1 VNDFVK
7 PGVFADDP
15 SIEHVK
21 HLGKQYCYYYERLI
35 YSLSIGDIVIAPSY
49 VQRQCIKDEK
59 YKKKTDNYDNTND
72 GGVSLAMS
80 TIFDTNERIILLL
93 VHGMIHLLGYDH
105 EYEKDW
111 FLMTKK
117 ENEVLQ
123 KLNLS

>member
-1 VNDFVK
+1 
-7 PGVFADDP
+7 
-15 SIEHVK
+15 
-21 HLGKQYCYYYERLI
+21 
-35 YSLSIGDIVIAPSY
+35 
-49 VQRQCIKDEK
+49 
-59 YKKKTDNYDNTND
+59 
-72 GGVSLAMS
+72 MS

-105 EYEKDW
+105 ENEKDW